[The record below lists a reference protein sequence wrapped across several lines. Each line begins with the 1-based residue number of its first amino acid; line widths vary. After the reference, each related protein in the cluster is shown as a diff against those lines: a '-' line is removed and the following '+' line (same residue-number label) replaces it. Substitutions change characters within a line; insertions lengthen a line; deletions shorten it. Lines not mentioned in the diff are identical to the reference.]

1 MNQNISRR
9 DEILLEAVRS
19 AEETALQLRS
29 YAAATMRV
37 PNECTYESELP
48 YLPVQVEV
56 TLEGWAL
63 AVLPVILPRRTDGDR
78 SRFLAS
84 SLWSAVRTHFRDKP
98 LPKFHSCVLVYEHIY
113 AFDRKRR
120 FTDHDNLELKHCQ
133 DGWRRPFSPTIPPV
147 SAPLFSAVIL
157 GKQRG
162 PTSGSCRRSSFLFG
176 WKSTKPAGQI
186 PRKSEGDGQKNTL
199 KSTPK
204 STFLSVQ
211 IFGVSLGVE
220 KQCLQGFAGFQMN
233 AGGIA
238 LVSDLCAIEMRQ
250 SV

>member
-56 TLEGWAL
+56 TLEGWVL

-84 SLWSAVRTHFRDKP
+84 SLWSAGER
-98 LPKFHSCVLVYEHIY
+98 
-113 AFDRKRR
+113 
-120 FTDHDNLELKHCQ
+120 
-133 DGWRRPFSPTIPPV
+133 
-147 SAPLFSAVIL
+147 
-157 GKQRG
+157 
-162 PTSGSCRRSSFLFG
+162 
-176 WKSTKPAGQI
+176 
-186 PRKSEGDGQKNTL
+186 
-199 KSTPK
+199 
-204 STFLSVQ
+204 
-211 IFGVSLGVE
+211 
-220 KQCLQGFAGFQMN
+220 
-233 AGGIA
+233 
-238 LVSDLCAIEMRQ
+238 
-250 SV
+250 

>member
-29 YAAATMRV
+29 YAAATMRA

-133 DGWRRPFSPTIPPV
+133 DVLEAAFLTNDTASLCSAFQCSHFGKTEGTHIWIVPTEQFPV
-147 SAPLFSAVIL
+147 WLEKHKTCWS
-157 GKQRG
+157 
-162 PTSGSCRRSSFLFG
+162 
-176 WKSTKPAGQI
+176 
-186 PRKSEGDGQKNTL
+186 N
-199 KSTPK
+199 TPK
-204 STFLSVQ
+204 
-211 IFGVSLGVE
+211 I
-220 KQCLQGFAGFQMN
+220 
-233 AGGIA
+233 
-238 LVSDLCAIEMRQ
+238 
-250 SV
+250 